1 MHISF
6 LLQKVAICLA
16 SAANHGKSTSLK
28 NLVHLFTGEKC
39 SEQDIIRIFEYRGLQ
54 VGISSSG
61 DTPDCIRPGFDKM
74 VEAKCDIIVC
84 ACRTK
89 GAAADYAYNTSKN
102 MGYEVIWM
110 GAAVDYGNSFQDICN
125 NQIANAIK
133 GIIDE
138 IIDNQ

>member
-1 MHISF
+1 M
-6 LLQKVAICLA
+6 QKVAICLA
-16 SAANHGKSTSLK
+16 SAADHGKSKSLK
-28 NLVHLFTGEKC
+28 KLVHLFTGEEC
-39 SEQDIIRIFEYRGLQ
+39 TEQDLVRIFEYRGLQ

-61 DTPDCIRPGFDKM
+61 DDMECLKPGFDEL

-89 GAAADYAYNTSKN
+89 GAAANYAYNTSRN

-110 GAAVDYGNSFQDICN
+110 GAAVDYGDSFRDICN

>member
-1 MHISF
+1 M
-6 LLQKVAICLA
+6 QRVAICLA
-16 SAANHGKSTSLK
+16 SAANHGKSMSLK
-28 NLVHLFTGEKC
+28 KLVQLFTGEEC
-39 SEQDIIRIFEYRGLQ
+39 TEQDIVRIFEYRGLQ

-61 DTPDCIRPGFDKM
+61 DTPECLKPGFDKLIA
-74 VEAKCDIIVC
+74 AKCDVLVC

-89 GAAADYAYNTSKN
+89 GEAAYYAFNTAKN

-110 GAAVDYGNSFQDICN
+110 GTAYDYGNSFQNICN

>member
-1 MHISF
+1 M
-6 LLQKVAICLA
+6 QKVAICLA
-16 SAANHGKSTSLK
+16 SAADHGKSTSLK
-28 NLVHLFTGEKC
+28 KLVHLFTGEEYT
-39 SEQDIIRIFEYRGLQ
+39 EQDIVRIFEYRGLQ

-89 GAAADYAYNTSKN
+89 GAAAYYALDTSREN
-102 MGYEVIWM
+102 GYEVIWM
-110 GAAVDYGNSFQDICN
+110 GAAVNYGHSFHDICN